1 MRRHVLRG
9 VGERFDFSHHRVQ
22 AVVYEQML
30 PLQRRLRHRRV
41 GDALEALHARNLEPH
56 YLALSLHF
64 REGEVWGKTI
74 EYFRRAGEAARAGSA
89 YHEAISANEQAL
101 AALARLPESPAT
113 MIAGIDL
120 RLRLS
125 IALDALAHYARALDT
140 LRPAETTA
148 TAVKD
153 ARRLGLVLEQM
164 CVNLRLLGSHSQA
177 IEAGQ
182 RGLAVAQSL
191 GDLALAAWIGLRL
204 SQAHYAVGEL
214 TQAADL
220 LDPLSPPP
228 LRIPDELLRAQ
239 AGTWLAMAVGPLGQF
254 DEAVRAGEEA
264 RSTAETVDDPWTLI
278 GALAALALV
287 YSDQGDFRRV
297 FRLADRGLALAQHW
311 NVSDWAWVLVG
322 VLSSAYGLA
331 GQIDQAVSY
340 AERAVKLAPSGHRA
354 AHVARLG
361 NAYRLAGRS
370 DDALKSAQQ
379 ALELSRR
386 QKERR
391 TEALTLRLIGELPP
405 VRSLR
410 ISRPRRSAT
419 RRPLRWLWRS
429 AFARSSPTATSALA
443 SCTGA
448 RARQCRPRNTS
459 PPPRRCTARWRC
471 GSG

>member
-1 MRRHVLRG
+1 M
-9 VGERFDFSHHRVQ
+9 
-22 AVVYEQML
+22 
-30 PLQRRLRHRRV
+30 
-41 GDALEALHARNLEPH
+41 
-56 YLALSLHF
+56 
-64 REGEVWGKTI
+64 
-74 EYFRRAGEAARAGSA
+74 
-89 YHEAISANEQAL
+89 
-101 AALARLPESPAT
+101 
-113 MIAGIDL
+113 
-120 RLRLS
+120 
-125 IALDALAHYARALDT
+125 
-140 LRPAETTA
+140 
-148 TAVKD
+148 
-153 ARRLGLVLEQM
+153 
-164 CVNLRLLGSHSQA
+164 
-177 IEAGQ
+177 
-182 RGLAVAQSL
+182 AQSL

-220 LDPLSPPP
+220 LRPIVAAAPEDPKH
-228 LRIPDELLRAQ
+228 ELLRAQ

-391 TEALTLRLIGELPP
+391 TEALTLRLIGELAACPESP
-405 VRSLR
+405 D
-410 ISRPRRSAT
+410 IAT
-419 RRPLRWLWRS
+419 AEKCYQEALALALAFGFRPLVAHCHLGLGKLYRRTGKPVQAQERLT
-429 AFARSSPTATSALA
+429 TATTMYREMEMRFWLEQAEMEL
-443 SCTGA
+443 
-448 RARQCRPRNTS
+448 RAV
-459 PPPRRCTARWRC
+459 A
-471 GSG
+471 